1 PRAPVRR
8 RAVASPFHLPFWSAS
23 TRESGIALRDGVA
36 NAASLEA
43 AGRQPADVNEF
54 EWLQPMGRVGKLL
67 TFVALV
73 LGAYFALHYYAPAPL
88 HDFLVLVDDFAS
100 TVHGWVHSAETTT

>member
-1 PRAPVRR
+1 
-8 RAVASPFHLPFWSAS
+8 
-23 TRESGIALRDGVA
+23 
-36 NAASLEA
+36 
-43 AGRQPADVNEF
+43 
-54 EWLQPMGRVGKLL
+54 MGRVGKLL